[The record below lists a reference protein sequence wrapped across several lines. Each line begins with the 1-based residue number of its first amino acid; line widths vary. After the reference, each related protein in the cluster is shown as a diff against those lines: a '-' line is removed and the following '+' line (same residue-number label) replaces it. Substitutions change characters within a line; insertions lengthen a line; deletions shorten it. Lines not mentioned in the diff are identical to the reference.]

1 MTELISPNL
10 HDLCGLLFV
19 NKFHN
24 LERGQW
30 FVGAGAGRRW
40 LVCAFLY
47 PDGIPE
53 ELFSIGASELGS
65 ALERVGS
72 DAFAFDD
79 AVSGLLKYSLVRR
92 DPTTGTLEIRRP
104 SAGCLEAGD

>member
-1 MTELISPNL
+1 MKSIPPCWDISALSSGIPSM
-10 HDLCGLLFV
+10 GS
-19 NKFHN
+19 
-24 LERGQW
+24 W
-30 FVGAGAGRRW
+30 SVGAGAGRRW
-40 LVCAFLY
+40 PVCTFLY

-53 ELFSIGASELGS
+53 GLFSIGASELGS

-92 DPTTGTLEIRRP
+92 DPTTGTLEIHRLVQ
-104 SAGCLEAGD
+104 AVLKQG